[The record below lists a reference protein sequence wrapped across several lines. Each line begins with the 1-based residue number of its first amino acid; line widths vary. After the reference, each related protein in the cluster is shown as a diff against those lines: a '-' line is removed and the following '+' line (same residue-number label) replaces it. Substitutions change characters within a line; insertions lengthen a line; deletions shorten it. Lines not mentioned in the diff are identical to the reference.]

1 MSWIKNSGLGSWE
14 QFEQEESQE
23 TRDRTIVRNFC
34 MRLVISFILSRV
46 TIWKHKKDRRGSS
59 VSQIS
64 FLHSNV
70 DPELPCKF
78 AVCSSYHFRIYLMSP
93 SQIVYSIVALENTKK
108 KKKMKK
114 NYMVAAS
121 GLKEKVQKCQVLFL
135 SQTYASRIIQNE
147 LDETQKKRKKK
158 SCLRLRFSSL
168 EGDRN
173 GKWLTLNPRSL
184 CLVWI
189 KE

>member
-1 MSWIKNSGLGSWE
+1 
-14 QFEQEESQE
+14 
-23 TRDRTIVRNFC
+23 
-34 MRLVISFILSRV
+34 
-46 TIWKHKKDRRGSS
+46 
-59 VSQIS
+59 
-64 FLHSNV
+64 
-70 DPELPCKF
+70 
-78 AVCSSYHFRIYLMSP
+78 MSP

-173 GKWLTLNPRSL
+173 GK
-184 CLVWI
+184 
-189 KE
+189 